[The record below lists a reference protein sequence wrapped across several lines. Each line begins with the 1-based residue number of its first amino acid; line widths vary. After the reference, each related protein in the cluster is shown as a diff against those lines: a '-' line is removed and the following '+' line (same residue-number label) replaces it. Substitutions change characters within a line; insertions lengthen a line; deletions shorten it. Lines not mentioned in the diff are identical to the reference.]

1 MGEMGALRNIRIWG
15 PPIVQWRFIPEQKP
29 SSEAQRSK
37 RNSLV
42 GYSIIYKSSDT
53 SALGLVLWA
62 REYER
67 EHNSRKRVGSLKL
80 LQTCH
85 SRLFFLA
92 S

>member
-1 MGEMGALRNIRIWG
+1 MGSSYRPVAFHTRAK
-15 PPIVQWRFIPEQKP
+15 KP
-29 SSEAQRSK
+29 SSEAERPK

-53 SALGLVLWA
+53 SVLSLFLSP
-62 REYER
+62 RGFER
-67 EHNSRKRVGSLKL
+67 EHNSKKKAEGLEL